1 MYFYKITQLMPNL
14 DRYNIK
20 ILRELQTNGRISNI
34 DLADRVGL
42 SPSACL
48 RRVQE
53 LEKSGVIKGYRAQLD
68 HEVLGMGFTAYLAI
82 GLADHTMPSQVAFE
96 KAMQDAD
103 AVRECHNV
111 TGVIEYLVRVEVADI
126 AAYKAFHADVLGA
139 LPQVNSITTY
149 VVMDSPKNE
158 RG

>member
-1 MYFYKITQLMPNL
+1 MFNL
-14 DRYNIK
+14 DRYNSQ
-20 ILRELQTNGRISNI
+20 ILQELQSNGRISNI

-53 LEKSGVIKGYRAQLD
+53 LEKSGVIKSYRAVLN
-68 HEVLGMGFTAYLAI
+68 HETLGMGFTAYLAI
-82 GLADHTMPSQVAFE
+82 GLADHTMPSQIAFE
-96 KAMQDAD
+96 KAMQDSE
-103 AVRECHNV
+103 AVRECHNI
-111 TGVIEYLVRVEVADI
+111 TGTIEYLLRVEVADI
-126 AAYKAFHADVLGA
+126 AAYKKFHAEVLGA

>member
-1 MYFYKITQLMPNL
+1 MIKL
-14 DRYNIK
+14 DRYNEQ
-20 ILRELQTNGRISNI
+20 ILQALQQDGRISNV

-53 LEKSGVIKGYRAQLD
+53 LENSGVISAYRAVLD
-68 HEVLGMGFTAYLAI
+68 YEVLGKGFCAYLAI
-82 GLADHTMPSQVAFE
+82 GLSDHTMASQLAFE
-96 KAMQDAD
+96 KAMRESNE
-103 AVRECHNV
+103 VRECHNV
-111 TGVIEYLVRVEVADI
+111 TGTIEYLIRVEVADI
-126 AAYKAFHADVLGA
+126 AAYKVFHADVLGA

>member
-1 MYFYKITQLMPNL
+1 MATMLSENGLYFVANVAVTIMIKQYMSTL
-14 DRYNIK
+14 DRYNNN
-20 ILRELQTNGRISNI
+20 ILRELQANGRISNI

-53 LEKSGVIKGYRAQLD
+53 LEKSGVIAGYRAVINRD
-68 HEVLGMGFTAYLAI
+68 AVGIGFSAYLAI
-82 GLADHTMPSQVAFE
+82 GLVDHSMPSQHA
-96 KAMQDAD
+96 
-103 AVRECHNV
+103 
-111 TGVIEYLVRVEVADI
+111 IEYLIRVEVADL
-126 AAYKAFHADVLGA
+126 AAYKTFHADVLGA

-149 VVMDSPKNE
+149 VIMDSPKNE